1 MVSFFSGTSQDYV
14 DMYLAAAEGMLVSST
29 WFSAHYLQAIS
40 ADHNVVP
47 VLIPTYQSAACSS
60 AASRGTPRFKVI
72 HSVQQSRYS
81 IVSARLNTAENP
93 QAIKKYESVVA
104 AIQISR
110 LTILAERN

>member
-47 VLIPTYQSAACSS
+47 VLIPYIPVSS
-60 AASRGTPRFKVI
+60 VLQRSL
-72 HSVQQSRYS
+72 SW
-81 IVSARLNTAENP
+81 NP
-93 QAIKKYESVVA
+93 EIQGHPQRSAIK
-104 AIQISR
+104 IQHCQCPP
-110 LTILAERN
+110 